1 MDDLD
6 LFVCVLIGTV
16 KFDRERKRGN
26 EEKREREI
34 CERDREGGRE
44 TDGQPPERVKLEASE
59 ATAQKRLVPVM

>member
-34 CERDREGGRE
+34 CERGRE